1 MAVCAMTEVTAHQ
14 PGQPGQP
21 GQPHQPGQSG
31 LTVLLMHSAYGLRPP
46 VLDAARTLERH
57 GHRVLVPDLYDG
69 TPVASPEDGLA
80 LRDRIGMPELL
91 DRARQAAQEMGTQER
106 RVYAGFSLGAWLAQ
120 QLANNDPDAAG
131 LLLLHGLSAPP
142 ERPRDRPLPVQL
154 HLGSQ
159 DVAQL
164 PWLRDWQIAVR
175 RTGHLL
181 QTYIYPDTA
190 HLFTDT
196 HHSDHSPA
204 ATATAWQRSLS
215 FLAALVTH
223 SNSPAGSSSG
233 RPATTRRREGTA

>member
-1 MAVCAMTEVTAHQ
+1 MTEVTTH
-14 PGQPGQP
+14 
-21 GQPHQPGQSG
+21 QPHQPGQTG

-57 GHRVLVPDLYDG
+57 GHRVIVPDLYYG
-69 TPVASPEDGLA
+69 TPVASPEGGLA
-80 LRDRIGMPELL
+80 LRDRIGLPELL
-91 DRARQAAQEMGTQER
+91 SRARRESQAMGAR

-142 ERPRDRPLPVQL
+142 GRPRDRPLPVQL

-159 DVAQL
+159 DVSHM
-164 PWLRDWQIAVR
+164 PWLRDWQVSVR

-196 HHSDHSPA
+196 HHSDHSAA
-204 ATATAWQRSLS
+204 ATAAAWQRSLS

-223 SNSPAGSSSG
+223 TNSSADSFSRGS
-233 RPATTRRREGTA
+233 AMTRRPEGAA

>member
-1 MAVCAMTEVTAHQ
+1 MTEVTAQQ
-14 PGQPGQP
+14 PGRPG
-21 GQPHQPGQSG
+21 GSG

-46 VLDAARTLERH
+46 VWDAARTLERH
-57 GHRVLVPDLYDG
+57 GHRVLVPNLYNG
-69 TPVASPEDGLA
+69 TAVASPEDGLA

-91 DRARQAAQEMGTQER
+91 SRARQASQAMGTQER

-131 LLLLHGLSAPP
+131 LLLLHGLSSPP
-142 ERPRDRPLPVQL
+142 GRPRGRPLPVQL

-164 PWLRDWQIAVR
+164 PWLRDWQVGVR

-215 FLAALVTH
+215 FLTALAAHPH
-223 SNSPAGSSSG
+223 SSPGSSSG
-233 RPATTRRREGTA
+233 ELATTRRQEEAS